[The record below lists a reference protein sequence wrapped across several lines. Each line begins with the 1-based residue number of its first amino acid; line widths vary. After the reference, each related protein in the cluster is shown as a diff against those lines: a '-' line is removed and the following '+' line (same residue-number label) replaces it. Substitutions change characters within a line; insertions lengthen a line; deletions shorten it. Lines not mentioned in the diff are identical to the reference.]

1 MKYLKKYGITEDEIK
16 ELEDFYNEN
25 IIKFLKENEI
35 FITEKLEYLKNE
47 RYNIYPIL
55 RDNIKVFLEIITEM
69 ERKIERMKEKNFS
82 KKEIQAV
89 LENERLYDRI
99 K

>member
-1 MKYLKKYGITEDEIK
+1 MEYFKQYGITKEEIK
-16 ELEDFYNEN
+16 ELEDVYNEG
-25 IIKFLKENEI
+25 IIKFLKENEM
-35 FITEKLEYLKNE
+35 FVTEKLEYLQE
-47 RYNIYPIL
+47 GEYNIYPIL
-55 RDNIKVFLEIITEM
+55 RNNIKVFLEIITEM
-69 ERKIERMKEKNFS
+69 ERKIEKMKEKNFS

>member
-1 MKYLKKYGITEDEIK
+1 MEYFKQYGITKEEIK
-16 ELEDFYNEN
+16 ELEDVYNEG
-25 IIKFLKENEI
+25 IIKFLKENKM
-35 FITEKLEYLKNE
+35 FVTEKLEYLQE
-47 RYNIYPIL
+47 GEYNIYPIL
-55 RDNIKVFLEIITEM
+55 RNNIKVFLEIITEM
-69 ERKIERMKEKNFS
+69 ERKIEKMKEKNFS

>member
-35 FITEKLEYLKNE
+35 FITEKLDYLKE
-47 RYNIYPIL
+47 EGYNIYPIL
-55 RDNIKVFLEIITEM
+55 RNNIKVFLEIITAM
-69 ERKIERMKEKNFS
+69 ERKIEKMKEKNLS
-82 KKEIQAV
+82 KKEIQVV

>member
-1 MKYLKKYGITEDEIK
+1 MKYFKKYGITEDEIK

-35 FITEKLEYLKNE
+35 FITEKLEYLKE
-47 RYNIYPIL
+47 EGYNIYPIL
-55 RDNIKVFLEIITEM
+55 RDNIKVFLEIITAM
-69 ERKIERMKEKNFS
+69 ERKIEKMKEKNFS
-82 KKEIQAV
+82 EKEIQAV

>member
-35 FITEKLEYLKNE
+35 FITEKLDYLKE
-47 RYNIYPIL
+47 EGYNIYPIL
-55 RDNIKVFLEIITEM
+55 RNNIKVFLEIITEM
-69 ERKIERMKEKNFS
+69 ERKIEKMKEKNFS

>member
-1 MKYLKKYGITEDEIK
+1 MKYFKKYGITEDEIK

-35 FITEKLEYLKNE
+35 FITEKLNYLKE
-47 RYNIYPIL
+47 EGYNIYPIL
-55 RDNIKVFLEIITEM
+55 RDNIKVFLEIITAM
-69 ERKIERMKEKNFS
+69 ERKIEKMKEKNFS

>member
-25 IIKFLKENEI
+25 IIKFLKGNEI
-35 FITEKLEYLKNE
+35 FITEKLDYLKE
-47 RYNIYPIL
+47 EGYNIYPIL

-69 ERKIERMKEKNFS
+69 ERKIEKMKEKNFS

>member
-1 MKYLKKYGITEDEIK
+1 MEYFKQYGITKEEIK
-16 ELEDFYNEN
+16 ELEDVYNEG
-25 IIKFLKENEI
+25 IIKFLKENKM
-35 FITEKLEYLKNE
+35 FVTEKLEYLQE
-47 RYNIYPIL
+47 GEYNIYPIL
-55 RDNIKVFLEIITEM
+55 RNNIKVFLEIITEM
-69 ERKIERMKEKNFS
+69 ERKIEKMKEKKFS

>member
-1 MKYLKKYGITEDEIK
+1 MEYFKQYAITKEEIK
-16 ELEDFYNEN
+16 ELEDVYNEG
-25 IIKFLKENEI
+25 IIKFLKENKM
-35 FITEKLEYLKNE
+35 FVTEKLEYLQE
-47 RYNIYPIL
+47 GEYNIYPIL
-55 RDNIKVFLEIITEM
+55 RNNIKVFLEIITEM
-69 ERKIERMKEKNFS
+69 ERKIEKMKEKNFS

>member
-35 FITEKLEYLKNE
+35 FITEKLDYLKE
-47 RYNIYPIL
+47 EGYNIYPIL
-55 RDNIKVFLEIITEM
+55 RDNIKVFLEIITAM
-69 ERKIERMKEKNFS
+69 ERKIEKMKEKNFS

>member
-1 MKYLKKYGITEDEIK
+1 MKYFKKYGITEDEIK

-35 FITEKLEYLKNE
+35 FITEKLDYLKE
-47 RYNIYPIL
+47 EGYNIYPIL
-55 RDNIKVFLEIITEM
+55 RNNIKVFLEIITAM
-69 ERKIERMKEKNFS
+69 ERKIEKMKEKNFS

>member
-1 MKYLKKYGITEDEIK
+1 MKYLKKYGITEGEIK

-35 FITEKLEYLKNE
+35 FITEKLEYLKE
-47 RYNIYPIL
+47 EGYNIYPIL
-55 RDNIKVFLEIITEM
+55 RDNIKVFLEIITAM
-69 ERKIERMKEKNFS
+69 ERKIEKMKEKNFS

>member
-69 ERKIERMKEKNFS
+69 ERKIEKMKEKNFS

>member
-1 MKYLKKYGITEDEIK
+1 MKYLKKYGITEGEIK

-35 FITEKLEYLKNE
+35 FITEKLEYLKE
-47 RYNIYPIL
+47 EGYNIYPIL
-55 RDNIKVFLEIITEM
+55 RDNIKVFLEIITAM
-69 ERKIERMKEKNFS
+69 ERKIEKMKEKKFS

>member
-35 FITEKLEYLKNE
+35 FITEKLDYLKE
-47 RYNIYPIL
+47 EGYNIYPIL
-55 RDNIKVFLEIITEM
+55 KDNIKVFLEIITAM
-69 ERKIERMKEKNFS
+69 ERKIEKMKEKNFS
-82 KKEIQAV
+82 KKEIQEV
-89 LENERLYDRI
+89 LENERLYNRI

>member
-1 MKYLKKYGITEDEIK
+1 MEYFKQYGITKEEIK
-16 ELEDFYNEN
+16 ELEDVYNEG
-25 IIKFLKENEI
+25 IIKFLKENKM
-35 FITEKLEYLKNE
+35 FVTEKLQYLQE
-47 RYNIYPIL
+47 GEYNIYPIL
-55 RDNIKVFLEIITEM
+55 RNNIKVFLEIITEM
-69 ERKIERMKEKNFS
+69 ERKIEKMKEKNFS

>member
-1 MKYLKKYGITEDEIK
+1 MKYLKKYGITECEIK

-35 FITEKLEYLKNE
+35 FIAEKLDYLKE
-47 RYNIYPIL
+47 EGYNIYPIL
-55 RDNIKVFLEIITEM
+55 RDNIKVFLEIITAM
-69 ERKIERMKEKNFS
+69 ERKIEKMKEKNFS

>member
-1 MKYLKKYGITEDEIK
+1 MKYFKKYGITEDEIK

-35 FITEKLEYLKNE
+35 FITEKLDYLKE
-47 RYNIYPIL
+47 EGYNIYPIL
-55 RDNIKVFLEIITEM
+55 RDNIKVFLEIITAM
-69 ERKIERMKEKNFS
+69 ERKIEKMKEKNFS

>member
-1 MKYLKKYGITEDEIK
+1 MKYFKKYGITEDEIK

-35 FITEKLEYLKNE
+35 FITEKLDYLKE
-47 RYNIYPIL
+47 EGYNIYPIL
-55 RDNIKVFLEIITEM
+55 RDNIKVFLEIITAM
-69 ERKIERMKEKNFS
+69 ERKIEKMKEKNFS
-82 KKEIQAV
+82 EKEIQAV

>member
-1 MKYLKKYGITEDEIK
+1 MKYFKKYGITEDEIK

-35 FITEKLEYLKNE
+35 FITEKLDYLKE
-47 RYNIYPIL
+47 EGYNIYPIL
-55 RDNIKVFLEIITEM
+55 RDNIKVFLEIITAM
-69 ERKIERMKEKNFS
+69 ERKIETMKEKNFS